1 MKLLQ
6 DGFAS
11 YQNIFQNLSGEPSYS
26 SQSSDAVFVTV
37 LLFPIIF
44 LFVEVDLAF
53 DEGLL
58 SIHDVQVNHQGELQ
72 SQYEGKPYLNFL
84 CNDL

>member
-6 DGFAS
+6 DGLAS
-11 YQNIFQNLSGEPSYS
+11 CQNIFQKISGDPSYS
-26 SQSSDAVFVTV
+26 SPSSDAVFVTV
-37 LLFPIIF
+37 LLFRFF

-53 DEGLL
+53 DSGQL

-72 SQYEGKPYLNFL
+72 SQYKGNAILEFL
-84 CNDL
+84 V